1 MSIISEDKILS
12 RIKNKDLIT
21 YYKEF
26 PKLSGLS
33 VKFET
38 LTDKRVRAQNEYKNN
53 SHEFI
58 IRLGQKW
65 KEIDLA
71 HELLHGKIMF
81 IDKYGIISC
90 SNPLCQLLRDYIED
104 IVIHRETLVKFNIKP
119 LDEGYIARTIGLA
132 KDLFRG
138 KKVIIDKYWDAKGL
152 GCKQLHKALLY
163 VQAWHFN
170 HLLKI
175 TDFNKFLVAFRKTYQ
190 QKEEME
196 LADKIV
202 AICKNNNYLKNKIDY
217 EEAITEIIE
226 IYQPVLP
233 NEKLIKHYK
242 KSNSGFSL
250 V

>member
-12 RIKNKDLIT
+12 RINNKDLIT
-21 YYKEF
+21 YYKKF
-26 PKLSGLS
+26 PKLSGLNI
-33 VKFET
+33 KFEI
-38 LTDKRVRAQNEYKNN
+38 LTDKRVRAENEYKKD

-65 KEIDLA
+65 KETDLA

-81 IDKYGIISC
+81 IDKYGIINC

-104 IVIHRETLVKFNIKP
+104 IVIHRETSEKFDIRP
-119 LDEGYIARTIGLA
+119 FDERYITRTIGLA

-152 GCKQLHKALLY
+152 DCNQLHKALLY

-170 HLLKI
+170 HFLKI
-175 TDFNKFLVAFRKTYQ
+175 TDFNKFLFAFRKVYQ
-190 QKEEME
+190 QRSEME

-202 AICKNNNYLKNKIDY
+202 VICKNNNYLKNKLDY
-217 EEAITEIIE
+217 EKAATEIIE
-226 IYQPVLP
+226 IYQSVLP

-242 KSNSGFSL
+242 KSNSGFLL